1 MTGSEAN
8 ISARIYAAML
18 VAYPPEFRR
27 EFGDQMLQVFRD
39 CYQAEASVGSLPGF
53 WFRTLIDLVVTAAKE
68 RADSS
73 GKEGVFMKRRSEL
86 VTLAVCVGVIVVA
99 FLLFSYGKK
108 YDVRSIGFFGYV
120 LDPLITTGVVG
131 NFILFILIKA
141 TKLNPLRTALWTFA
155 IIHAGFLAFSVLVI
169 GRLFPMFNLP
179 AVTVGYLVSFA
190 IWAGLHFAL
199 RRGAPVYS

>member
-1 MTGSEAN
+1 
-8 ISARIYAAML
+8 
-18 VAYPPEFRR
+18 
-27 EFGDQMLQVFRD
+27 
-39 CYQAEASVGSLPGF
+39 
-53 WFRTLIDLVVTAAKE
+53 
-68 RADSS
+68 
-73 GKEGVFMKRRSEL
+73 MKRRSEL

-190 IWAGLHFAL
+190 IWAGLHFAM
-199 RRGAPVYS
+199 RHRPRVYS